1 MLLVHEIE
9 ICIKDNIKDKCI
21 EIGKDLFEEALKIR
35 SEMIRR
41 GDLRTRWWVRFIGA
55 LFYPVTTRAGA
66 SFSYKDIDG
75 TSRGQTV
82 KGSLEVYS
90 CLLNTYSC
98 SNRFWIS
105 VGSGDTPPT
114 IDDYRLSSKIGD
126 ALASY
131 ALDDVNGII
140 SLSAGFTFASD
151 TVINEVGLE
160 WEACLSSYT
169 GCGRILVDR
178 TVLSSPFTAPA
189 NTPITVTYKIVV

>member
-55 LFYPVTTRAGA
+55 LFYPVTVSASAG
-66 SFSYKDIDG
+66 FSYKDIDG
-75 TSRGQTV
+75 TSRSQTI
-82 KGSLEVYS
+82 KGSFGSYS
-90 CLLNTYSC
+90 CFLTTSSC

-105 VGSGDTPPT
+105 VGSDNTPPT
-114 IDDYRLSSKIGD
+114 IDDYKLSSKIRD

-131 ALDDVNGII
+131 ALNEVNGII